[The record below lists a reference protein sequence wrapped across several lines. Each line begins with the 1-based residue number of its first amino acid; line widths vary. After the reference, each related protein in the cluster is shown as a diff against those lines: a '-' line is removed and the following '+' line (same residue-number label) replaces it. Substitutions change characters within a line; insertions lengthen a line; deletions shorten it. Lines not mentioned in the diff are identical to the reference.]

1 MCQLPADKRFWG
13 RFAGKV
19 RLLAVITPYRT
30 GGLDAALGIVSHQQ
44 VKASVVVDIQSIM
57 AVVGRIQTRGKWHL
71 IDRTGGMVR
80 PEFIPSE
87 MEEDEEEEIDSE

>member
-1 MCQLPADKRFWG
+1 
-13 RFAGKV
+13 
-19 RLLAVITPYRT
+19 
-30 GGLDAALGIVSHQQ
+30 
-44 VKASVVVDIQSIM
+44 M

-71 IDRTGGMVR
+71 IDCTGGMVR